1 MNMKRKTKLANR
13 VFILKEFTL
22 DCQDKNYNLP
32 KINDVGEV
40 RARTQNLGVFSSVK
54 NAEKMIKDWLST
66 LKSGETLFLGLSSL
80 RRQWMRGFVANST
93 KCVSSRQ

>member
-1 MNMKRKTKLANR
+1 MIMKRKTKLANR

-54 NAEKMIKDWLST
+54 NAEKMIKDWLEHT
-66 LKSGETLFLGLSSL
+66 KEWGDIILG
-80 RRQWMRGFVANST
+80 F
-93 KCVSSRQ
+93 

>member
-22 DCQDKNYNLP
+22 DCQDKNCNLP

-54 NAEKMIKDWLST
+54 NAEKMIEDWLEPT
-66 LKSGETLFLGLSSL
+66 KEWGDIILGFELTEKA
-80 RRQWMRGFVANST
+80 MDEGICGKFNEV
-93 KCVSSRQ
+93 C